1 MDAFDEALE
10 QFKRSGAFIYEGKYE
25 AKYLNTDHIT
35 RLKNSFN
42 ELDPNKTYQ
51 FHLSNVILD
60 PQTNQ
65 VTPVRRRQSTR
76 TSRSNSS
83 SSSEGASGSSNGTIS
98 YRDIV
103 WTERLEQ
110 FQQPV
115 QAQAEAELTRSRY
128 KFEKELLSVLKSRL
142 AWSSIKIE
150 GVYFQQG
157 PERKHYLSARFH
169 RPLLSHLM
177 RLDSLTTLSL
187 DPFFLSEGRVLLDNF
202 LTGNMSLRYLSLGLT
217 AGGTA
222 DWEKLGLNL
231 AKHSRLI
238 QANFGNTEL
247 VQANFENTVLNNANC
262 SGLLTLAG
270 NCYKTD
276 IIFPELRLQD
286 EIYLDMELREKYQA
300 LIERLKVYKNTHE
313 QRFIDERLSEAS
325 ILDLVTNA
333 LSGLNPAQEITHS
346 ASLHDSAGPE
356 AKLAEGA
363 ARVVGRLIDAT
374 VNEAQ
379 AADRSLERNPST
391 DSEKEQ
397 KARNLLAY
405 LIRTENSP
413 AILNSEVYRMLPQ
426 IYRDNWEYLEN
437 NLSPLKLNLN
447 NPHPDKKQS
456 IAYFL
461 LNKVYESND
470 KKAFQ
475 LLMNPKVDVYGL
487 TTGVQEGFFLKVSR
501 DNNQDRLPLR
511 EILLEYVIQ
520 DNEAMGKIE
529 ESLEEL
535 YPTLIGCYQALN
547 KHLKRYA
554 KILHRRTDVTDSIS
568 QCIAKLKSIMVLV
581 WKEDTAAKRPEE
593 FAAIR
598 GHFQESILSILV
610 TKEEIRPSSDKFEAA
625 RAGLLAMI
633 KISKKAEKGRVLKS
647 NLHPGVLEISE
658 ATIEELWKIQNKL
671 NNEYKGEADKYKAKY
686 KTVAEEQA
694 ELKEKLSQTEVR
706 CARKVSKITKEM
718 QEERARVQAER
729 ARVQAERARVQEE
742 RARVQEEQDR
752 LQAEQDRLQAEQDR
766 LQAERAE
773 IEARVEARM
782 QELERLFKARMGL
795 PQNQAAASD
804 SETAATS
811 YSFFTA
817 P

>member
-1 MDAFDEALE
+1 MNAFDTALD
-10 QFKRSGAFIYEGKYE
+10 QFHRNGCFIYQK
-25 AKYLNTDHIT
+25 ACLNPEHIT
-35 RLKNSFN
+35 RIKASFE
-42 ELDPNKTYQ
+42 ELDPNNTYQ
-51 FHLSNVILD
+51 FHLSDVILD

-83 SSSEGASGSSNGTIS
+83 SSSEGASGSSNGAIS

-177 RLDSLTTLSL
+177 RLNSLTTLSL

-300 LIERLKVYKNTHE
+300 LIERLRKTHE

-529 ESLEEL
+529 ESLKEL

-729 ARVQAERARVQEE
+729 ARVQEE

-804 SETAATS
+804 SETAGTS
-811 YSFFTA
+811 YSFFPA
-817 P
+817 RR

>member
-1 MDAFDEALE
+1 MNAFDTALD
-10 QFKRSGAFIYEGKYE
+10 QFHRNGCFIYQK
-25 AKYLNTDHIT
+25 ACLNPEHIT
-35 RLKNSFN
+35 RIKASFE
-42 ELDPNKTYQ
+42 ELDPNNTYQ
-51 FHLSNVILD
+51 FHLSDVILD

-83 SSSEGASGSSNGTIS
+83 SSSEGASGSSNGAIS

-177 RLDSLTTLSL
+177 RLNSLTTLSL

-300 LIERLKVYKNTHE
+300 LIERLRKTHE

-529 ESLEEL
+529 ESLKEL

-752 LQAEQDRLQAEQDR
+752 LQAEQDRLQAE
-766 LQAERAE
+766 RAE

-804 SETAATS
+804 SETAGTS
-811 YSFFTA
+811 YSFFPA
-817 P
+817 RR